1 MYFIRSG
8 FEKAQEIN
16 LYGLNVG
23 KSWFHSVRLMIFFFF
38 GLSRHFNEKALFSF
52 LTATE
57 TSSSFKNLTII
68 SHSLRQKSPFK
79 YCS

>member
-1 MYFIRSG
+1 MYFIGQG
-8 FEKAQEIN
+8 FEKVREIN

-23 KSWFHSVRLMIFFFF
+23 KSWFHIVQLMILCFFI
-38 GLSRHFNEKALFSF
+38 LSRRFSEKALFSF